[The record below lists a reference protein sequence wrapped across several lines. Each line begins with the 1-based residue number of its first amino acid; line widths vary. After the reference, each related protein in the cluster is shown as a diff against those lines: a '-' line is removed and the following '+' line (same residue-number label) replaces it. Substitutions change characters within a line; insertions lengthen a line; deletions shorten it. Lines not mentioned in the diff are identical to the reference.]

1 MDRQHLFLIGFM
13 GVGKSTVARV
23 LCERLGLP
31 LIETDARIE
40 AAQGMTITEL
50 FRRSGEACF
59 RDLETALL
67 QDLSREA
74 PAVVSCGGGIVLR
87 PGNVRRMKESGS
99 ILLLTASPEHILRRV
114 SGNTTRPILNGN
126 MNLDHIRALMERRMP
141 AYLAAADLRISTDG
155 KPVAEIVSE
164 ILSALSPL

>member
-40 AAQGMTITEL
+40 AEQGMTIAEL

-114 SGNTTRPILNGN
+114 SGNTT
-126 MNLDHIRALMERRMP
+126 